1 MLNAGSVH
9 AVATELLTGFLRRTH
24 LCKPS
29 DLADVVADQAEASLQ
44 ATDVVLYLVNYEQ
57 SALAPVPARRSPQRS
72 AQAVEGT
79 MAGRA
84 FTSGEALSVLADQP
98 SHRRLWLPLLDG
110 TDRLGTLEL
119 TIPADDDLPQ
129 LVALCERYAHLVAQA
144 LVTKHMYGDVFDQV
158 QRSQPMTIGAELLWA
173 VLPPLTYA
181 TDGLVVSAML
191 EPTYDNGGDAFDYAV
206 NDDVAHLPV
215 RGLGN
220 NPKVGKTY
228 CLKGVGCDSVRI
240 DAIGSTYIRF
250 KSLNDHVEGA
260 NRLITFRLA
269 KRRNGTVYLNRA
281 GPSGRLGK
289 VRGPGVAK
297 QPGCKG
303 ALGYLR

>member
-9 AVATELLTGFLRRTH
+9 AVATELLTGFLRRIH

-57 SALAPVPARRSPQRS
+57 TALAPVPARRSPQRS

-98 SHRRLWLPLLDG
+98 GHRRLWLPLLDG

-119 TIPADDDLPQ
+119 TIPAGDEDLPQ

-144 LVTKHMYGDVFDQV
+144 VVTKRMYGDAFDQV

-173 VLPPLTYA
+173 VLPPLAYA

-206 NDDVAHLPV
+206 NDDVAHLAVFDGMGHGLAAVRLSTFAVAAYRSSRRAGAAARHLHGHERRAWGAVRWRPLRH
-215 RGLGN
+215 RGLGR
-220 NPKVGKTY
+220 T
-228 CLKGVGCDSVRI
+228 
-240 DAIGSTYIRF
+240 
-250 KSLNDHVEGA
+250 
-260 NRLITFRLA
+260 
-269 KRRNGTVYLNRA
+269 
-281 GPSGRLGK
+281 
-289 VRGPGVAK
+289 
-297 QPGCKG
+297 
-303 ALGYLR
+303 